1 MDATI
6 IHIWMLLLSI
16 YGCYYYPYMDATI
29 IHIWMLLLSIYGRY
43 YYPYMDTTI
52 IHIWMLLL
60 NYRIIKICEI
70 KQVALMFTYECTRP
84 IRNIKFTLYGENYD
98 PMSN

>member
-1 MDATI
+1 
-6 IHIWMLLLSI
+6 
-16 YGCYYYPYMDATI
+16 
-29 IHIWMLLLSIYGRY
+29 
-43 YYPYMDTTI
+43 
-52 IHIWMLLL
+52 MLLL

-84 IRNIKFTLYGENYD
+84 IRNVKFTLYGENYN